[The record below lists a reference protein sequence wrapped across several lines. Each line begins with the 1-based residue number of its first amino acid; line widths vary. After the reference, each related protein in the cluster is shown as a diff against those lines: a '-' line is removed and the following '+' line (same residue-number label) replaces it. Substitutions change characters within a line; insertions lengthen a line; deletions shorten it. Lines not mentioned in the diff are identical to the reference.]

1 MEKEFWNLNDAFKDA
16 LRLKDTLTARR
27 CLYRMTQIYP
37 LITDNDLAAN
47 KAILHD
53 ALALDKVIPAFNLA
67 YFVPYAMRLADSD
80 WEGERRE
87 GRIIPSLGQRITNRL
102 MGNIANRNDRYI
114 KAVMPF
120 FRKALQINP
129 SNKDNLRHLAQLYV
143 RVKLKTQAIN
153 IYHCLLERYHDG
165 YLYGELAALTNDE
178 TEKTRLLCL
187 AILNTPREIFRAG
200 YRHRLAELLLLSNP
214 TRAAYEI
221 RKSLAARTKASQP
234 IPADV
239 DRINRILKEY
249 QAVTDAEEES
259 WYRRVIGQ
267 GAGRE

>member
-1 MEKEFWNLNDAFKDA
+1 
-16 LRLKDTLTARR
+16 
-27 CLYRMTQIYP
+27 
-37 LITDNDLAAN
+37 
-47 KAILHD
+47 
-53 ALALDKVIPAFNLA
+53 
-67 YFVPYAMRLADSD
+67 MRLADSD

-102 MGNIANRNDRYI
+102 MGNLANRNDRYI

-153 IYHCLLERYHDG
+153 IYRRLLERYHDG

-214 TRAAYEI
+214 TRAAYYI
-221 RKSLAARTKASQP
+221 RKS
-234 IPADV
+234 
-239 DRINRILKEY
+239 
-249 QAVTDAEEES
+249 
-259 WYRRVIGQ
+259 
-267 GAGRE
+267 